1 MIDMKKWLTDQNS
14 VKGYD
19 DPEIDP
25 DKIVT
30 RHKKAVAGA
39 KSALRD
45 HLQMQLRS
53 ALQGFFSLE
62 VPEEKS
68 LIL

>member
-14 VKGYD
+14 VKDYD

-30 RHKKAVAGA
+30 RHKKAVAHA
-39 KSALRD
+39 KNALRD
-45 HLQMQLRS
+45 HLKMQLND
-53 ALQGFFSLE
+53 ALHEFYTE
-62 VPEEKS
+62 EIPEEKS
-68 LIL
+68 LLI

>member
-14 VKGYD
+14 VKDYD

-25 DKIVT
+25 DKLVT
-30 RHKKAVAGA
+30 RHKKAVANA
-39 KSALRD
+39 KSALRE

-53 ALQGFFSLE
+53 ALQDFFSNE
-62 VPEEKS
+62 VPEEKRF
-68 LIL
+68 IV